1 MSKTLKDLEPYE
13 HRHMPI
19 TKNIFKFK
27 VTHAGETK
35 YFVES
40 KHATAQ
46 LGMPK
51 TAFFN
56 ILSGK
61 NIPKKWAK
69 ADLSIERVHVRIGDL
84 NKPNMLVNMGR
95 VGAMGL
101 STLRKYA

>member
-1 MSKTLKDLEPYE
+1 MLLL
-13 HRHMPI
+13 
-19 TKNIFKFK
+19 
-27 VTHAGETK
+27 A
-35 YFVES
+35 
-40 KHATAQ
+40 A

-101 STLRKYA
+101 STLRKYT